1 MHHRTKPAQSVARSY
16 LPAAAAGLVF
26 LATLLFN
33 AFTYAALA
41 SHAEIGNA
49 FRMAIQHNSPF
60 IEGYVWLGDQLR
72 GLPGLS
78 AWGDSTANAAAE
90 PLIDRIRPH
99 PRGAAA
105 VFFGESKS
113 PAHGRML
120 WAQRMLP
127 LFAIIAAILWARR
140 QKPVH
145 LRNRLRA

>member
-1 MHHRTKPAQSVARSY
+1 MHRTKSGQSVAGNY
-16 LPAAAAGLVF
+16 LPVSVAGLVV

-41 SHAEIGNA
+41 SHAEIGSA
-49 FRMAIQHNSPF
+49 FRMAIKNNSPF

-72 GLPGLS
+72 DLPGLS
-78 AWGDSTANAAAE
+78 TWGDSTANAAAE

-127 LFAIIAAILWARR
+127 WFAIIAAILWARR
-140 QKPVH
+140 QKSVH
-145 LRNRLRA
+145 MRNRLRA